1 MNRTTARGTAAVTGV
16 VLALGLGLTAPHA
29 QAAPVPAPTG
39 SDPAPA
45 AAGASYLAAQPGTD
59 NLVKTFYVYPEGT
72 PPQSYTDYGLTVD
85 LGFALEAVGGQG
97 TKLTAVTDALVANI
111 GNYAFSGGARAK
123 LASFLLAQGRTGAPV
138 TDLVT
143 ALEGNVSGDAGIVG
157 RLVDADPNDFN
168 SPLTQAYAASALDRA
183 GSAEAAAARTFLLAQ
198 QCDDGFFRQSFSA
211 KDAADQ
217 TCDGAATTTPSVDT
231 TGLAVLMLQSQK
243 DEPVVAAAIESAVAW
258 LISQQ
263 ADNGSVGGNANSTG
277 LAGWAMGVAGATDY
291 AADAASWLRAHQ
303 LANAGACVPFAAKD
317 SGAVALDDLGYANAK
332 AGPLD
337 AVDNSV
343 ATRASTQAVP
353 ALLWADGGDAA
364 GKPGVSATSKLVRA
378 RSKQP
383 VTLTGA
389 PGDSL
394 CVSAAGTRTLVTLPA
409 GGSARSVVTLPAKT
423 ARTNVSVVDA
433 GGQTASVTIRGLAAQ
448 KVRFTAPAK
457 VRKGKRVVV
466 KVRGLAAGES
476 VTVAFRGKKIVST
489 KANAS
494 GRKTVRFKATRV
506 GRAKLVVR
514 GEFADRKG
522 TKVVTVTR

>member
-1 MNRTTARGTAAVTGV
+1 MNRTTARGTAAVTGA
-16 VLALGLGLTAPHA
+16 VLALGLGLSAPGA
-29 QAAPVPAPTG
+29 QAAPIPAPAG

-45 AAGASYLAAQPGTD
+45 AAGARYLAAQPGAD
-59 NLVKTFYVYPEGT
+59 SLVKTFYVYPEGN

-85 LGFALEAVGGQG
+85 LGFALDAVGSQG
-97 TKLTAVTDALVANI
+97 AKLTAVTDALVANI

-123 LASFLLAQGRTGAPV
+123 LASFLVAQGRTGASI
-138 TDLVT
+138 TELVT
-143 ALEGNVSGDAGIVG
+143 ALEGNVSEEAGIVG
-157 RLVDADPNDFN
+157 RLVDADPNDYN
-168 SPLTQAYAASALDRA
+168 SPLTQAYAASALDLA
-183 GSAEAAAARTFLLAQ
+183 GSDEAAAARTFLLAQ
-198 QCDDGFFRQSFSA
+198 QCDEGFFRQDFSA

-217 TCDGAATTTPSVDT
+217 TCDGAATTTPSVDS

-263 ADNGSVGGNANSTG
+263 ADNGSFGGNANSTG

-303 LANAGACVPFAAKD
+303 LANAGACVPFATKD
-317 SGAVALDDLGYANAK
+317 SGAVTLDDLGFANAK
-332 AGPLD
+332 AGALD

-353 ALLWADGGDAA
+353 ALLWADGGNAM
-364 GKPGVSATSKLVRA
+364 GKPSVDATAKLVRA
-378 RSKQP
+378 GSQQP

-389 PGDSL
+389 PGDTL
-394 CVSAAGTRTLVTLPA
+394 CVSAAGARTLVTLPA
-409 GGSARSVVTLPAKT
+409 TGTARSTVTLPART
-423 ARTNVSVVDA
+423 ARTAVSVVDA
-433 GGQTASVTIRGLAAQ
+433 GGQTASVTIRGLAGL
-448 KVRFTAPAK
+448 KVRFATATK

-476 VTVAFRGKKIVST
+476 ITVAFRGKKVVTT

-494 GRKTVRFKATRV
+494 GRKTVRFRATKL

-514 GEFADRKG
+514 GEFANRRG